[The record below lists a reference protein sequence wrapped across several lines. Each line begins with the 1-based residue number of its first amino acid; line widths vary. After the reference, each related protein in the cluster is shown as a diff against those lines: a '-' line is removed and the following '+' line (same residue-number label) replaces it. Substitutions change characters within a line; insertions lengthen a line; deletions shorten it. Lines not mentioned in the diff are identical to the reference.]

1 MNLKS
6 LQVKYSLLF
15 IAISV
20 FFVVVVLIN
29 LYLISKTEQSLDEV
43 GNKFNP
49 AISAVINADRD
60 LYQALSA
67 EQHVLYI
74 TDLQAGYQKLYADY
88 QENAQQ
94 ALDRMNRYRSLMAEY
109 PSALAPLSGFDSQ
122 YRTWLSDSQK
132 VFDLIRQG
140 ERGAAIEQ
148 SEGAASQSFNALR
161 DYFNVAGEAADN
173 ISGRVSS
180 ESISEVNSTLTVILI
195 FSAIVIGM
203 IIAIGMIAPKKMANA
218 LNDLVYQLRDMS
230 KGDGDLT
237 KRINSTRE
245 DELGDV
251 AREFDNFV
259 AGLSELIRTIVDET
273 VAVTNGVEALEKG
286 SKSIHDTCSNQL
298 QAIEVIVTAVNEM
311 SYAIKEVAENASS
324 TAQDLADVNQLTDEG
339 TKVTNKTVTEINQLS
354 EIIATASQTISK
366 VSEDSTNITSVLDV
380 IRGIAEQT
388 NLLALNAAIE
398 AARAGEQGR
407 GFAVV
412 ADEVRTLASKTQQ
425 STENIQEMIANLQQG
440 VGQAVT
446 SIEKG
451 NDSTQSTVDCSAQ
464 TLESLGQIATA
475 SQRVSDMALQTATAT
490 EEQSKVTDDIS
501 SNLTRMSEGT
511 RENFD
516 TAVENESVAD
526 QAMASADRLRQA
538 VGGFKLD

>member
-1 MNLKS
+1 MNFKS

-20 FFVVVVLIN
+20 FFVVVVSIN
-29 LYLISKTEQSLDEV
+29 LFLISKTERSLDEV

-74 TDLQAGYQKLYADY
+74 TDLQAGFKALYADY

-94 ALDRMNRYRSLMAEY
+94 ALDRMNKYRAFMADY
-109 PSALAPLSGFDSQ
+109 PSALAPLRGFDSQ
-122 YRTWLSDSQK
+122 YKTWLSDSQR

-140 ERGAAIEQ
+140 KRDAAIVQ
-148 SEGAASQSFNALR
+148 SEGPAMQSFNALR
-161 DYFNVAGEAADN
+161 DYFNVAGEAADS

-273 VAVTNGVEALEKG
+273 VAVTNGVEALERG

-324 TAQDLADVNQLTDEG
+324 TAQDLTDVNQLTDEG
-339 TKVTNKTVTEINQLS
+339 TKVTNKTVDEINALS
-354 EIIATASQTISK
+354 DIIATASQTISK

-440 VGQAVT
+440 VGQAVS

-526 QAMASADRLRQA
+526 QAMVSAKRLRQA

>member
-122 YRTWLSDSQK
+122 YRAWLSDSQK